1 LVGIKHDEGNITPCP
16 NAITLVDGDYTPAP
30 PSEQT
35 EPEQTE
41 PDPTPP
47 AEQCKKPTIEF
58 NNGELSFSSETNDV
72 VFYYTIAINGVNG
85 STISKVD
92 LSEQSLMLRVVVVAS
107 KDGYRDSDEAVAE
120 FPLLDVK
127 GVRGDLTGDGVVNVA
142 DHVEL
147 TKIIM
152 NQDN

>member
-1 LVGIKHDEGNITPCP
+1 M
-16 NAITLVDGDYTPAP
+16 
-30 PSEQT
+30 
-35 EPEQTE
+35 
-41 PDPTPP
+41 
-47 AEQCKKPTIEF
+47 
-58 NNGELSFSSETNDV
+58 
-72 VFYYTIAINGVNG
+72 
-85 STISKVD
+85 
-92 LSEQSLMLRVVVVAS
+92 SEQSLMLRVVVVAS